1 MTKNLVAKNGTVVH
15 APSTTDRNPVL
26 CSNMRRD
33 HRTSYEIAEAT
44 FSVTDAPVT
53 CKDCCR
59 ILGIE
64 APKTLAGQKAARP
77 ALDTFEVGG
86 RIIVSTIGGT
96 VYGTITKL
104 TKTMVT
110 FLSDDAPAG
119 KDGRALA
126 MAMPRTKARSLN
138 S

>member
-15 APSTTDRNPVL
+15 APSATDRNPVL

-33 HRTSYEIAEAT
+33 HRASFEIAEAT

-64 APKTLAGQKAARP
+64 APKTLPGQKAVKP

-86 RIIVSTIGGT
+86 RIIVSKIDGV

-104 TKTMVT
+104 TKSLVT
-110 FLSDDAPAG
+110 FLSDEAPVG
-119 KDGRALA
+119 KKGQALA